1 MGSRI
6 DAMKLCILSCWV
18 FSLTCGFVLLSS
30 AEETEVFHP
39 GKAWSYGY
47 RSTLALV
54 EKGGTEAVGFNVEG
68 HVTIESK
75 WAKDEERLLR
85 IKLEEPKLHR
95 KGVISALEFLTN
107 HPFYVVWKSGQIN
120 KLLVS
125 KEEPTSLV
133 NLKKGIASLLQ
144 FQILDMETKE
154 VDSSG
159 NCEVKYTS
167 DGPNRIV
174 KNKWSCQN
182 SDLERSKN
190 PDPLL
195 GANVD
200 SKRVISYEFSVDRI
214 ENVIG
219 EEEHEMSLSAREQV
233 GNKLISRQEL
243 QFERF
248 EIVETVNAKNYLEA
262 FYELESTSYDEHSLV
277 SELEHFAYD
286 DGKTFA
292 QIVGNLRNN
301 LITSKMGSITSAKSF
316 LKLVDKARHSIRD
329 DISKALTSKKNNKI
343 MHQLVDI
350 LGYVQTSNSHDAINK
365 LFHYD
370 DAAHEEYLERY
381 LWALQTSS
389 KPNPEIILDLV
400 NKFKKTQN
408 IKENVKETMVMA
420 IASMAHHLIKVEPT
434 KENLK
439 VHRDVEELIVNYMDA
454 TGDLYY
460 LRALRN
466 LRSPTTVHALLKIIS
481 EGNLKQ
487 EILAWK
493 ALKAMDGKAL
503 TPDVFRAAEKTFYQL
518 DKVHDSS
525 ARTLAL
531 DVILESEIVGD
542 KLEGLV
548 HFLIGNDKAFE
559 IKQYAIQRFRML
571 SESCPVFRGKLMEI
585 ISGNPKLLSYST
597 WGQKGLS
604 VALVRPFLVGGSSNG
619 SLLTVQE
626 MNTGIVKRGRVNVVM
641 DKDSVSQEMFSLGV
655 FSGGLSS
662 FISSDSEETGDDEPA
677 TAGMEL
683 SILGNQLRPFTFFS
697 GQGELMGHVF
707 SGTASERT
715 TAFQALAMLHDQ
727 KEFIRLG
734 SGFVAELE
742 LAGAASLDLA
752 GQIQFSL
759 WNKNAES
766 LVEKSSAI
774 LVVGTMRVD
783 NSLVRSEIEFVVSIE
798 PKLNLQTDIDF
809 YNDIMLCMRLTQ
821 PETIL
826 RHGVYKIER
835 IPGSKHRVRKSR
847 TVSLH
852 VSGRTYALNRKNSEM
867 CSKLFK

>member
-1 MGSRI
+1 
-6 DAMKLCILSCWV
+6 
-18 FSLTCGFVLLSS
+18 
-30 AEETEVFHP
+30 
-39 GKAWSYGY
+39 
-47 RSTLALV
+47 
-54 EKGGTEAVGFNVEG
+54 
-68 HVTIESK
+68 
-75 WAKDEERLLR
+75 
-85 IKLEEPKLHR
+85 
-95 KGVISALEFLTN
+95 
-107 HPFYVVWKSGQIN
+107 
-120 KLLVS
+120 
-125 KEEPTSLV
+125 
-133 NLKKGIASLLQ
+133 
-144 FQILDMETKE
+144 
-154 VDSSG
+154 
-159 NCEVKYTS
+159 
-167 DGPNRIV
+167 
-174 KNKWSCQN
+174 
-182 SDLERSKN
+182 
-190 PDPLL
+190 
-195 GANVD
+195 
-200 SKRVISYEFSVDRI
+200 
-214 ENVIG
+214 
-219 EEEHEMSLSAREQV
+219 
-233 GNKLISRQEL
+233 
-243 QFERF
+243 
-248 EIVETVNAKNYLEA
+248 
-262 FYELESTSYDEHSLV
+262 
-277 SELEHFAYD
+277 
-286 DGKTFA
+286 
-292 QIVGNLRNN
+292 
-301 LITSKMGSITSAKSF
+301 
-316 LKLVDKARHSIRD
+316 
-329 DISKALTSKKNNKI
+329 
-343 MHQLVDI
+343 
-350 LGYVQTSNSHDAINK
+350 
-365 LFHYD
+365 
-370 DAAHEEYLERY
+370 
-381 LWALQTSS
+381 
-389 KPNPEIILDLV
+389 
-400 NKFKKTQN
+400 
-408 IKENVKETMVMA
+408 
-420 IASMAHHLIKVEPT
+420 
-434 KENLK
+434 
-439 VHRDVEELIVNYMDA
+439 
-454 TGDLYY
+454 
-460 LRALRN
+460 
-466 LRSPTTVHALLKIIS
+466 
-481 EGNLKQ
+481 
-487 EILAWK
+487 
-493 ALKAMDGKAL
+493 
-503 TPDVFRAAEKTFYQL
+503 
-518 DKVHDSS
+518 
-525 ARTLAL
+525 
-531 DVILESEIVGD
+531 
-542 KLEGLV
+542 
-548 HFLIGNDKAFE
+548 
-559 IKQYAIQRFRML
+559 
-571 SESCPVFRGKLMEI
+571 MEI